1 MNETQSESLPQPV
14 ESAQATGIAR
24 RRLLRAGLAAGPVV
38 LALSGRSAMAN
49 TGASCAKGLS
59 PLAWNSLAPDGTN
72 CKLTSHTVSASQL
85 GVSPGNW
92 KPNGNNKLTLRWPTS
107 CVPYS
112 GYVPGDQPQKNSSP
126 NWASGTKYNQIFTGF
141 SYYPESVSGIK
152 SKSVSRI
159 LLDNNGTVEWHL
171 CAAYLN
177 AATGTGNVM
186 TPEEV
191 QLAYEGKVGS
201 LTLTASQMNTY
212 LDQTWS

>member
-1 MNETQSESLPQPV
+1 MNETQSESLPKPV
-14 ESAQATGIAR
+14 ENTQPSGIAR

-92 KPNGNNKLTLRWPTS
+92 KPNGNGMLTYPWPNLCLPYTS
-107 CVPYS
+107 YPANP
-112 GYVPGDQPQKNSSP
+112 PGSLSDSA
-126 NWASGTKYNQIFTGF
+126 WATGTKYSAIFAGVNVY
-141 SYYPESVSGIK
+141 SESVSGIR
-152 SKSVSRI
+152 SMSVSRI
-159 LLDNNGTVEWHL
+159 FIDHPGTVESHL
-171 CAAYLN
+171 CAAFLN
-177 AATGTGNVM
+177 AATGNGNVM
-186 TPEEV
+186 TAQEV
-191 QLAYEGKVGS
+191 QSACAGIVGNLS
-201 LTLTASQMNTY
+201 LTRSQMKDY